1 MNLIS
6 QNEKYN
12 STFNVYQENYVFD
25 RIDGSS
31 DMSELV
37 RFFEKRDFCFQN
49 VKITC
54 NTNGTNTGIPICCET
69 IKDFLTKWDT
79 CDTSSAQR
87 IDFSVQ
93 YRGNSVMFVI
103 FPQNATL
110 LIERVIEDP
119 DERKVLQELE
129 LRKQQVFPAQKE
141 TPQKGTPQKEDIC
154 KGKRHKKEIIKPFG
168 FNRAL
173 VANYLLLAAMIV
185 TGIFLIVFGEYLR
198 GIGLLI
204 YSGIAAVFV
213 VLITYEVKKDQVMF
227 TTIDDGIGFEQAT
240 INEDGSLSLETSLDE
255 SDNKITMVFKP

>member
-79 CDTSSAQR
+79 CDTSSVQR

-185 TGIFLIVFGEYLR
+185 TGIFLIAFGEYLR

-227 TTIDDGIGFEQAT
+227 TTVDDGIGFEQAT